1 MITYSA
7 FLYAV
12 AASVV
17 AVKYKDLLQYELKN
31 GYSINNFDNKQIG
44 TQNVTIS
51 YRGIDTNILVEVVD
65 YIPGDINGDGIVS
78 MKDVTRLN
86 NYLNDDKTKVIKAAL
101 DVNGDGVVSIKDI
114 TRLVE
119 YLSDNTVEIH

>member
-1 MITYSA
+1 
-7 FLYAV
+7 
-12 AASVV
+12 
-17 AVKYKDLLQYELKN
+17 
-31 GYSINNFDNKQIG
+31 
-44 TQNVTIS
+44 
-51 YRGIDTNILVEVVD
+51 
-65 YIPGDINGDGIVS
+65 